1 MVAATCVSAV
11 LFLTAFL
18 VPASGNLHVA
28 FIADSSESVG
38 KLSFDAYNYAIE
50 DLFVQSLPN
59 DAAVAVFSEDH
70 PNPAWKPLD
79 AVVKDGDFQH
89 LTYSGEPRFDPA
101 KSLQNV
107 INETTNLSDVLVFI
121 ATNSNLQC
129 PGRSFC
135 RTVAALKER
144 GATVATFRYTFTDTG
159 PLPELNIASEGFALT
174 SEENM
179 YVTFKKMVQRG
190 NWTSSSKSTPV
201 LVDER
206 KRGPSATN
214 ANVVRGGDKRCSGDR
229 AKMAIDIYLLL
240 DSSQSIGN
248 TSFQTVKSTASDMF
262 DQLTFGQNGYNSR
275 LAIVNVGDE
284 PLLIHRLD
292 DTTNTDAALRSIEGV
307 PYLDAKSANLH
318 GAFSLIGNLVKN
330 RESERPVLVVLMSD
344 QHVGSCDGPH
354 IPDLCRSAAQFYD
367 AGSANLSTL
376 ASPCASFTNN
386 EQLPSQFHHLLSSIT
401 CFCPSPWHQFKL
413 DACTPTTSCVRPM
426 ESFVKYTT
434 AQRYCKN
441 HGGSL
446 VTILSQAKND
456 FVTGLTDGVS
466 QFYVGLTID
475 PYHTFLG
482 YTTGRWDSGDNYID
496 GVSYGNFVAPPTL
509 NSCTVTKKGIW
520 ASLTCDDETHP
531 AKYVCEVRGIDA
543 DVH

>member
-1 MVAATCVSAV
+1 MHLHQAA
-11 LFLTAFL
+11 
-18 VPASGNLHVA
+18 
-28 FIADSSESVG
+28 SS
-38 KLSFDAYNYAIE
+38 
-50 DLFVQSLPN
+50 
-59 DAAVAVFSEDH
+59 
-70 PNPAWKPLD
+70 
-79 AVVKDGDFQH
+79 
-89 LTYSGEPRFDPA
+89 
-101 KSLQNV
+101 
-107 INETTNLSDVLVFI
+107 
-121 ATNSNLQC
+121 
-129 PGRSFC
+129 
-135 RTVAALKER
+135 
-144 GATVATFRYTFTDTG
+144 
-159 PLPELNIASEGFALT
+159 
-174 SEENM
+174 
-179 YVTFKKMVQRG
+179 
-190 NWTSSSKSTPV
+190 
-201 LVDER
+201 
-206 KRGPSATN
+206 
-214 ANVVRGGDKRCSGDR
+214 
-229 AKMAIDIYLLL
+229 
-240 DSSQSIGN
+240 
-248 TSFQTVKSTASDMF
+248 
-262 DQLTFGQNGYNSR
+262 
-275 LAIVNVGDE
+275 
-284 PLLIHRLD
+284 
-292 DTTNTDAALRSIEGV
+292 TNTDAALRSIEGV

>member
-1 MVAATCVSAV
+1 M
-11 LFLTAFL
+11 
-18 VPASGNLHVA
+18 N
-28 FIADSSESVG
+28 
-38 KLSFDAYNYAIE
+38 
-50 DLFVQSLPN
+50 
-59 DAAVAVFSEDH
+59 
-70 PNPAWKPLD
+70 
-79 AVVKDGDFQH
+79 
-89 LTYSGEPRFDPA
+89 
-101 KSLQNV
+101 
-107 INETTNLSDVLVFI
+107 
-121 ATNSNLQC
+121 
-129 PGRSFC
+129 
-135 RTVAALKER
+135 
-144 GATVATFRYTFTDTG
+144 
-159 PLPELNIASEGFALT
+159 
-174 SEENM
+174 
-179 YVTFKKMVQRG
+179 
-190 NWTSSSKSTPV
+190 
-201 LVDER
+201 
-206 KRGPSATN
+206 
-214 ANVVRGGDKRCSGDR
+214 
-229 AKMAIDIYLLL
+229 
-240 DSSQSIGN
+240 
-248 TSFQTVKSTASDMF
+248 
-262 DQLTFGQNGYNSR
+262 
-275 LAIVNVGDE
+275 
-284 PLLIHRLD
+284 
-292 DTTNTDAALRSIEGV
+292 SIEGV

>member
-1 MVAATCVSAV
+1 MIPAV
-11 LFLTAFL
+11 DAPLRHFRWHG
-18 VPASGNLHVA
+18 ASEKK
-28 FIADSSESVG
+28 IADQVARRAE
-38 KLSFDAYNYAIE
+38 KELLLLSLWRQKE
-50 DLFVQSLPN
+50 
-59 DAAVAVFSEDH
+59 
-70 PNPAWKPLD
+70 
-79 AVVKDGDFQH
+79 
-89 LTYSGEPRFDPA
+89 TTR
-101 KSLQNV
+101 SLQNV

-318 GAFSLIGNLVKN
+318 GHCVFLDWELGE
-330 RESERPVLVVLMSD
+330 ESRK
-344 QHVGSCDGPH
+344 
-354 IPDLCRSAAQFYD
+354 SAAQVRETATVATIAFKFYD